1 MTASNDITGDL
12 IKTKLDSVK
21 NYRDNY
27 DMIFRGGFP
36 GGKDGGKE
44 SEEGEKVREEPNS

>member
-1 MTASNDITGDL
+1 MTARNDVTGDL
-12 IKTKLDSVK
+12 IQTKLDSVK

-27 DMIFRGGFP
+27 DMIFRGG
-36 GGKDGGKE
+36 KAGGKE